1 MRCTICG
8 KEAAD
13 ESILSLLIGVAC
25 RECIPRGKET
35 TFQIRSATEPE
46 DGRFVLEFLD
56 NLFGETEFIE
66 FGRWYRVDDMDK
78 LVAVAEKGQYVGFA
92 VYVRERDEP
101 NLMTLL
107 TINVD
112 ESFLRRGVAS
122 ALLAEVRKIAIHS
135 GVKRIRV
142 PISNDDLL
150 SYVFYHR
157 RGFTLSGVDLGLCMK
172 RHGKEMEGF
181 WKLPLRDEFYLS
193 YELT

>member
-101 NLMTLL
+101 NLMTL
-107 TINVD
+107 
-112 ESFLRRGVAS
+112 
-122 ALLAEVRKIAIHS
+122 KIAIHS